1 MLIGSSSD
9 QTLIRSAFHA
19 LAVGAA
25 LCAFRAGAV
34 LLCAMR
40 TISLFAAFFAAACK
54 CEGAGQ

>member
-1 MLIGSSSD
+1 MLKL
-9 QTLIRSAFHA
+9 TFYA

-25 LCAFRAGAV
+25 LRAFLAGAV

-40 TISLFAAFFAAACK
+40 TISLFAAFFAAACE